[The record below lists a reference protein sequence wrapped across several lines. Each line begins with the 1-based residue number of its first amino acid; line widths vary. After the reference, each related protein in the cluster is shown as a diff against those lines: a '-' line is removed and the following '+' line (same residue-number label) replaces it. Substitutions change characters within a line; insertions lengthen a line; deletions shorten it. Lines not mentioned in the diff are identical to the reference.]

1 MRTLFLLSFFP
12 VLLGA
17 CATFEPKSPEQA
29 VAERSR
35 ARIDALMSRDYEAAY
50 QYTTPG
56 YRSTEGVIKYTS
68 RWAGVG
74 MWRSADITRVDCEAA
89 EPVERCKVWLDVN
102 YQAPGFEPV
111 TTALDEN
118 WLLIKGEWY
127 LYQKIGE

>member
-1 MRTLFLLSFFP
+1 MSFLP

-17 CATFEPKSPEQA
+17 CATLEPNSAEQA

-35 ARIDALMSRDYEAAY
+35 LRIDALMGRNYETAY
-50 QYTTPG
+50 EFATPG

-74 MWRSADITRVDCEAA
+74 MWRTASITSVSCKPSETID
-89 EPVERCKVWLDVN
+89 RCKVWLEVN

-111 TTALDEN
+111 TTAIDED
-118 WLLIKGEWY
+118 WLLIGGEWY

>member
-1 MRTLFLLSFFP
+1 VRRLFLLSFLP
-12 VLLGA
+12 MLLGG
-17 CATFEPKSPEQA
+17 CATLESKSPEQA

-35 ARIDALMSRDYEAAY
+35 QRIGALMARNYEAAY
-50 QYTTPG
+50 AFATPG

-74 MWRSADITRVDCEAA
+74 MWRTADIYSVSCE
-89 EPVERCKVWLDVN
+89 PSVVIDRCKVWLEVD

-111 TTALDEN
+111 TTAIDED
-118 WLLIKGEWY
+118 WLLIDGEWY